1 MDDHFNH
8 VLAECHRIS
17 NDKMPISRSLLVQLL
32 KVSEETFQEYNTTL
46 FHSLLITALG
56 GMYENQ

>member
-8 VLAECHRIS
+8 VLAECRPIS

-32 KVSEETFQEYNTTL
+32 KVSEETFQEYNTTV
-46 FHSLLITALG
+46 FQSLLITALG
-56 GMYENQ
+56 GVYENQ